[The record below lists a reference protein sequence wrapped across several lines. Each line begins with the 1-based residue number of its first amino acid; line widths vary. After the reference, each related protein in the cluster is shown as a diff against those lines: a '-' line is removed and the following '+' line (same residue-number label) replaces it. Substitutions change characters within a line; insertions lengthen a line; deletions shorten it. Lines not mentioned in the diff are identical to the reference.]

1 MSGSDPLRS
10 GALFRLNQQ
19 AVERLRSRPTV
30 TSTAPKS
37 STKSTESELHRQVQA
52 KFDAIYRSTPNPMA
66 ALLGGGGGGSEAMT
80 SGALLKQQQLLQQQR
95 QQQLLQQQRQLKLR
109 EQDVLPQRPKD
120 STQHVG
126 GAVPTP
132 VGSQLRHNHQE
143 KSEVI
148 VSPRNSTLVASVGA
162 TDKIKSDSST
172 NFDGFVGS
180 DPVSIIPSVAAC
192 KTVDNSAFKKSR
204 NVKRRI
210 TVENISSGVPPTTIR
225 GSCNTSSVLPVEEE
239 PTVVPV
245 VNVMSTGSKP
255 FRRGRGG
262 EVKPPTVPPSQKSDT
277 RDSTDVSTVP
287 PSTSKTKVKK
297 RVQVENISRISES
310 TTPTEPPTVPP
321 SQKPDT
327 RDSTDVSTVPPST
340 SKTKVKK
347 RVQVEN
353 ISRISES
360 TTATIVAGG
369 DGGEAVSHNKIRN
382 KKSDLPPQVLD
393 KEKPVEDTKLIKV
406 GRPKMSS
413 KSSKKVEVDV
423 VQVKKLTR
431 QLLKAKEAEALT
443 KVTNESSPSPTKRKS
458 VVRKKIL
465 DTSVSEPMK
474 VSQIEDTSNSST
486 GVANVACGVVRHSD
500 PLSNTPTATALLDT
514 LSKDS
519 KTNSESLR
527 SDVESKVISKNTS
540 KMVEKDTNDFKP
552 SGKRVSIGDTDMS
565 SKISTSTSRK
575 KLKVDK
581 ILKKEKVLKINDDTD
596 SRGSSTIRNDTDFG
610 TEAKIVNN
618 SSGSVEINYS
628 TRKSGSKV
636 NISSIGEIVDS
647 RQDYRSRSNSDR
659 TTKNDRDESISR
671 RSKRIKAID
680 KIDAIATPSA
690 KSSDEK
696 SISTEGHDIPEETFS
711 SSAPVDF
718 AMTSERRDKKK
729 INMKISRKK
738 HASDVVESSTSHFT
752 ANHTPATSQNVHK
765 LSSNAV
771 EKNVSI
777 KKGRKAPAAT
787 PTVPAVKETSD
798 FEQLVPSSTGKTATS
813 FRTPSR
819 SSSVPNC
826 VMSDQKFD
834 RPTGSIMVSSVSG
847 ATTGDG
853 KGTMKQNMTR
863 GRRRG
868 SGADSLSMLHLLP
881 APNTPKVSPAQAVVV
896 NNERNNDRS
905 SGGDGTILS
914 EGKRKSDTE
923 KKNGNRR
930 QKKIA
935 KKALGNTE
943 TIETESKI
951 TSTKISKSRGKSASI
966 PAFVALSSMSPTKV
980 PVPPSVKK
988 KGGYSDKDSTDS
1000 SVRDDDES
1008 DDSVYKKI
1016 PRGKKVKSS
1025 TKGQVKGLSNVKSV
1039 PESSKR
1045 KRVRAAGKEGSRKKN
1060 KVSDKEVSIDGLHN
1074 NEALSTEWSNDEI
1087 KVLKSSHRKCPVTA
1101 VDFWERVTLEFNKQ
1115 IKKKNLKSSER
1126 SALECQS
1133 QWFKVCTR
1141 KNITR

>member
-162 TDKIKSDSST
+162 TDKIQSDSST

-225 GSCNTSSVLPVEEE
+225 GSCNTSSVLPVEED

-310 TTPTEPPTVPP
+310 TT
-321 SQKPDT
+321 
-327 RDSTDVSTVPPST
+327 
-340 SKTKVKK
+340 
-347 RVQVEN
+347 
-353 ISRISES
+353 
-360 TTATIVAGG
+360 ATIVAGD
-369 DGGEAVSHNKIRN
+369 DGGEAVSHNIIRN

-474 VSQIEDTSNSST
+474 VYQIEDTSNSST